1 MMKVCYSELD
11 GPEGLSCRLEAA
23 GHAGFAPA
31 GQDIVCAG
39 ASTLMQAL
47 VYLLAGEENAHADA
61 WEEPDGP
68 RLAVQADAPCAAWV
82 QGAFELAKAGFTL
95 LAERYPDNIRFA
107 DVSRRGEQSMMDL
120 QMFAEE
126 AAPAAPALSPAQA
139 RQAVLEL
146 LEVANLKSGDI
157 FVVGCSSSEMVGQRI
172 GKGSSLEA
180 AQAAFDGI
188 YPVLQERGIYLAA
201 QCCEHLNRSLIVEEA
216 AADKYDLDVVNVQP
230 WEHAGGSFATTAFA
244 RFEHP
249 VAVTHVRAKAGIDIG
264 GTLIGMHLKEVAV
277 PVRLSI
283 KQIGEANILCART
296 RPPYVGGERARY
308 REDMK

>member
-1 MMKVCYSELD
+1 MY
-11 GPEGLSCRLEAA
+11 
-23 GHAGFAPA
+23 
-31 GQDIVCAG
+31 
-39 ASTLMQAL
+39 
-47 VYLLAGEENAHADA
+47 EEI
-61 WEEPDGP
+61 
-68 RLAVQADAPCAAWV
+68 
-82 QGAFELAKAGFTL
+82 T
-95 LAERYPDNIRFA
+95 
-107 DVSRRGEQSMMDL
+107 
-120 QMFAEE
+120 
-126 AAPAAPALSPAQA
+126 AQA

-146 LEVANLKSGDI
+146 LEVANLKAGDI

-264 GTLIGMHLKEVAV
+264 GTLIGKMCIRD
-277 PVRLSI
+277 RLWRAPD
-283 KQIGEANILCART
+283 GRHGAHR
-296 RPPYVGGERARY
+296 RPRRGRRAHESRSL
-308 REDMK
+308 RRHRHHHHA